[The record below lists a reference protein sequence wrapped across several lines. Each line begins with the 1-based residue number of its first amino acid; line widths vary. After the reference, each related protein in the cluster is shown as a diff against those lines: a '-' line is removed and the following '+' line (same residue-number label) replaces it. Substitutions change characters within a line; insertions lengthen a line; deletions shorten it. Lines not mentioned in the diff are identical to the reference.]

1 MRGWRAGGNRP
12 GGAGASA
19 GVRAAA
25 AHFAEPLH
33 RVGGAE
39 LIAVGLRPAG
49 GERGR
54 RERVGE
60 KDVRV
65 DRDVADAAPGAGR
78 SEAWGGGRK
87 GGASVRA
94 RTDYVV
100 VATEAGVKREQART
114 PQEPVIDKA
123 EMLRLIEGRGAP

>member
-1 MRGWRAGGNRP
+1 MRERRPECGRRRHILRSRATGW
-12 GGAGASA
+12 
-19 GVRAAA
+19 GV
-25 AHFAEPLH
+25 
-33 RVGGAE
+33 AE
-39 LIAVGLRPAG
+39 LVAVGLRPAG

-65 DRDVADAAPGAGR
+65 HRDVADAVPGAGR
-78 SEAWGGGRK
+78 SEAWGGGRN